1 MTEEIKK
8 TLKAKWLKLS
18 AQKKWLDTFPD
29 KNPVLISSKKEKG
42 KTGVYFLRPYILDYR
57 HMAEYLLADRNKTI
71 KENFVWYC
79 RQFISQLIEQK
90 LTEDQVLDDLDKGK
104 ETYSLNLKK
113 ISRNYSQFND
123 LLIGENILEVTSLHD
138 TKEGKCIEYQ
148 IDSKILKKGIC
159 REYLSKIEL
168 ARLVEMAGGKN
179 KADKTT
185 SSPPEVVKGFIS
197 TLKKT
202 KIKMSDVLKLEIEAG
217 RFVKL
222 YPSAVRFI
230 AGKYDANIGEKDG
243 RFHANYTYAPSE
255 FRSLMRYGGRQRFV
269 EGDVAACHFHFLL
282 DEMTDAEERSAMVK
296 DLATADPY
304 LEMCGHPAGV
314 RREDLKQSSHP
325 FKFGIR
331 SDRLKDPNVTDLER
345 FRFVPYRKGL
355 FYRHLSKKY
364 PIFAESMAN
373 KRITRKIHKTEYACA
388 VMNRE
393 AAVMVHAVG
402 RQCQVEGLVYLPVHD
417 GFLTLP
423 RQYGRVCEIVCA
435 AFQAAAGSRPRV
447 RRKWVDR

>member
-1 MTEEIKK
+1 
-8 TLKAKWLKLS
+8 
-18 AQKKWLDTFPD
+18 
-29 KNPVLISSKKEKG
+29 
-42 KTGVYFLRPYILDYR
+42 
-57 HMAEYLLADRNKTI
+57 
-71 KENFVWYC
+71 
-79 RQFISQLIEQK
+79 
-90 LTEDQVLDDLDKGK
+90 
-104 ETYSLNLKK
+104 
-113 ISRNYSQFND
+113 
-123 LLIGENILEVTSLHD
+123 
-138 TKEGKCIEYQ
+138 
-148 IDSKILKKGIC
+148 
-159 REYLSKIEL
+159 
-168 ARLVEMAGGKN
+168 
-179 KADKTT
+179 
-185 SSPPEVVKGFIS
+185 VVKGFIS

-202 KIKMSDVLKLEIEAG
+202 KIKMGDVLKLEIEAG

-255 FRSLMRYGGRQRFV
+255 FRSLMRYGGTQRFV

-331 SDRLKDPNVTDLER
+331 SDRLRDPNATDLER

-373 KRITRKIHKTEYACA
+373 KRITRKIHKTRYSCA
-388 VMNRE
+388 LFKRE

-423 RQYGRVCEIVCA
+423 RHYGRVCEVVVE
-435 AFQAAAGSRPRV
+435 AFRASTGSVPIL
-447 RRKWVDR
+447 RRK

>member
-1 MTEEIKK
+1 
-8 TLKAKWLKLS
+8 
-18 AQKKWLDTFPD
+18 
-29 KNPVLISSKKEKG
+29 
-42 KTGVYFLRPYILDYR
+42 
-57 HMAEYLLADRNKTI
+57 
-71 KENFVWYC
+71 
-79 RQFISQLIEQK
+79 
-90 LTEDQVLDDLDKGK
+90 
-104 ETYSLNLKK
+104 
-113 ISRNYSQFND
+113 
-123 LLIGENILEVTSLHD
+123 
-138 TKEGKCIEYQ
+138 
-148 IDSKILKKGIC
+148 
-159 REYLSKIEL
+159 
-168 ARLVEMAGGKN
+168 MAGGKD

-282 DEMTDAEERSAMVK
+282 DEMTDADERSAMVK

-314 RREDLKQSSHP
+314 RREDLKQSSHI
-325 FKFGIR
+325 FKFGSR
-331 SDRLKDPNVTDLER
+331 RDVRRFLSDFEAIKV
-345 FRFVPYRKGL
+345 VPYRDGL
-355 FYRHLSKKY
+355 FYRHISVKY
-364 PIFAESMAN
+364 PRFAEEMAS
-373 KRITRKIHKTEYACA
+373 KRITHKIHKTKYACA
-388 VMNRE
+388 VMRRE
-393 AAVMVHAVG
+393 AAVLVHAVG
-402 RQCQVEGLVYLPVHD
+402 RQCDEEGLVYLPVHD

-423 RQYGRVCEIVCA
+423 RHYDRVCEIVCA
-435 AFQAAAGSRPRV
+435 AFQAAAGSRPRL
-447 RRKWVDR
+447 RGKWVDR